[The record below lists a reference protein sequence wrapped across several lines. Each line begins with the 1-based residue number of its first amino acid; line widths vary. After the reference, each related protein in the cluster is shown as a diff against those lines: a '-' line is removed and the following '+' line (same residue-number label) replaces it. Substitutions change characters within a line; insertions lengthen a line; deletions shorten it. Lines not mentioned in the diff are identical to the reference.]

1 MKYLIR
7 LFGATL
13 FVPFALTSCGD
24 SSNSNEKVTQEK
36 KQDQKTNDQIEKLK
50 ADSIESITW
59 VIGNYSSVQGYRV
72 EYAEGTEVDGSRVT
86 LSIHK
91 DKNKDNT
98 IFAEYIYTGDQ
109 PNGCSGI
116 HTTAKA
122 EVLRIEK
129 IDNDIFKLY
138 MMKTSCDYTENEG
151 CDAIEFLENKPK
163 TDNEFHLTINLKN
176 EITIESTS
184 LKSKCKKAWDF
195 TKLTFQRLPI
205 I

>member
-1 MKYLIR
+1 MRYLMK
-7 LFGATL
+7 LFRALL
-13 FVPFALTSCGD
+13 FVPFALTSCSD
-24 SSNSNEKVTQEK
+24 SSDSNEKVTQEK
-36 KQDQKTNDQIEKLK
+36 KQDQKTNVQIEKLK
-50 ADSIESITW
+50 ADSIESITR
-59 VIGNYSSVQGYRV
+59 VTGNYSSVQGYRV

-91 DKNKDNT
+91 DKDNKLS
-98 IFAEYIYTGDQ
+98 AEYIYTGDQ

-129 IDNDIFKLY
+129 IDNDIYKLY
-138 MMKTSCDYTENEG
+138 LMKTSCDYTENQG

-163 TDNEFHLTINLKN
+163 TDNEFNLTINLKN

-195 TKLTFQRLPI
+195 TKLTFKRLPI
-205 I
+205 IE

>member
-1 MKYLIR
+1 MRYLMK
-7 LFGATL
+7 LFSAVL

-36 KQDQKTNDQIEKLK
+36 KQEPKTNVQIEKLT
-50 ADSIESITW
+50 ADSIESITR

-91 DKNKDNT
+91 DKDNKLS
-98 IFAEYIYTGDQ
+98 AEYIYTGDQ

-116 HTTAKA
+116 QTTAKA

-129 IDNDIFKLY
+129 INNDIFK
-138 MMKTSCDYTENEG
+138 
-151 CDAIEFLENKPK
+151 
-163 TDNEFHLTINLKN
+163 DNQHNT
-176 EITIESTS
+176 
-184 LKSKCKKAWDF
+184 
-195 TKLTFQRLPI
+195 R
-205 I
+205 

>member
-1 MKYLIR
+1 MRYLMK
-7 LFGATL
+7 LFRAVL

-24 SSNSNEKVTQEK
+24 SSNSNEKFTQEK
-36 KQDQKTNDQIEKLK
+36 KQDQKTSVQIEKLK
-50 ADSIESITW
+50 ADSIESITR
-59 VIGNYSSVQGYRV
+59 VTGNYSSVQGYRV

-91 DKNKDNT
+91 DKDNKLS
-98 IFAEYIYTGDQ
+98 AEYIYTGDQ

-129 IDNDIFKLY
+129 IDNDIYKLY
-138 MMKTSCDYTENEG
+138 LMKTSCDYTENQG

-163 TDNEFHLTINLKN
+163 TANEFNLTINLKN

-195 TKLTFQRLPI
+195 TKLTFKRLPI
-205 I
+205 IE

>member
-1 MKYLIR
+1 MK
-7 LFGATL
+7 LFSAVL

-36 KQDQKTNDQIEKLK
+36 KQEPKTNVQIEKLT
-50 ADSIESITW
+50 ADSIESITR

-91 DKNKDNT
+91 DKDNKLS
-98 IFAEYIYTGDQ
+98 AEYIYTGDQ

-116 HTTAKA
+116 QTTAKA

-129 IDNDIFKLY
+129 INNDIFKLY
-138 MMKTSCDYTENEG
+138 MMKTSCDYSENEG
-151 CDAIEFLENKPK
+151 CDAIEFRENKPK
-163 TDNEFHLTINLKN
+163 TDNEFNLTINLKN

-195 TKLTFQRLPI
+195 TKLTFKRLPI
-205 I
+205 IE

>member
-1 MKYLIR
+1 MRYLMK
-7 LFGATL
+7 LFSAVL

-36 KQDQKTNDQIEKLK
+36 KQEPKTNVQIEKLT
-50 ADSIESITW
+50 ADSIESITR

-91 DKNKDNT
+91 DKDNKLS
-98 IFAEYIYTGDQ
+98 AEYIYTGDQ

-116 HTTAKA
+116 QTTAKA

-129 IDNDIFKLY
+129 INNDIFKLY
-138 MMKTSCDYTENEG
+138 MMKTSCDYSENEG
-151 CDAIEFLENKPK
+151 CDAIEFRENKPK
-163 TDNEFHLTINLKN
+163 TDNEFNLTINLKN

-195 TKLTFQRLPI
+195 TKLTFKRLPI
-205 I
+205 IE